1 MKYSSKSTAV
11 MGLAL
16 VAGLSL
22 HSPARGESGVTD
34 KLSGNELIVASK
46 LDGASALDFS
56 TRIGTQVEG
65 QLLVDAIR
73 KQLYYNEADSVSAE
87 AEDPQGGVYSRD
99 NAAFRYLDLMYS
111 LDGTS
116 EEVINSY
123 LSSVS
128 PKEFSDLYGDP
139 ERART
144 SVAEALIYEQLE
156 LYPTNLEL
164 QQSLLDLY
172 YDRAVAEIVHANIAL
187 DKALSSRLNGELAAI
202 EIEHVGNAFTLLN
215 SAFVEYVALVENTP
229 TYLQQLTSSR
239 GQVSPRYYDSIT
251 NTQND
256 VAPAG
261 VLPGEYKDITLLYQL
276 MSNLAA
282 VKVQQAGLLIESDQL
297 NSSLSTQMI
306 DEILSLQNTLV
317 AKEAELRTLFSG
329 TDFTEV
335 SSHSGLPQAVEQW
348 HFQLDQLENAMSW
361 LAGDT
366 NFLGMSKL
374 AVPHGFS
381 SDTHFDA
388 FNILSEF
395 LDREDT
401 GFIVRAESNL
411 AAAKLDY
418 DNYLHNAQALTDAY
432 IGRHELSSNKL
443 YSLLGAR
450 FPSSCYEKNCVDI
463 TSEARDNSEV
473 AAWSRNVESVQNS
486 ITLSL
491 QRLDNRLAKIELEV
505 ERLAQDAGVADGFE
519 KIVVDYHSQQ
529 SSLGQQINRIRQ
541 KQEVFNSHSVL
552 FESLS
557 IAAQNY
563 MSSSWDAVGEL
574 SDRLVA
580 VNNSIDTLDDFTLPE
595 AANVTLA
602 AEHRA
607 SLYDS
612 SGKILQAGSQYRLES
627 LWLEVNAIVLEL
639 AQSEATLVQEA
650 KRLSVILNQAKSLI
664 AVATSDAPMAA
675 QRYFADL
682 IYSRR
687 ITETALKATS
697 DFDRAQ
703 QWLFYTAEALEY
715 KWQKPFAVRDVD
727 ISKGSVFH
735 LRSAGDMWD
744 FYGKMMDF
752 DSPGIATSHQE
763 RDVFSIKEDVFG
775 YRDSINGREQTYLHP
790 DPNQQNGPRL
800 SAREAFQEQLK
811 LLARTFGSD
820 TWVTIEF
827 STVKEP
833 VRSDLFTGP
842 IISEVDGESCI
853 AVAGAYGDKIETVEL
868 NIPILYS
875 TSGEVQTPAYLT
887 YGGASVVRDSLPG
900 NEVITDEGAAGVEGE
915 FNTYSALFWDAA
927 GLSQLAAVRNSYR
940 VPMSAA
946 LDVFGSGAGSINTV
960 TNKFKERSVAATG
973 WRLSFLLEDIYGS
986 VVDVEAIRDVEL
998 IFEHR
1003 FKASN
1008 YSSCAGGDPSGPL

>member
-34 KLSGNELIVASK
+34 KLSGSELIVASK
-46 LDGASALDFS
+46 LDGANALEFS
-56 TRIGTQVEG
+56 TGIGTQVES

-111 LDGTS
+111 LDAKS

-139 ERART
+139 ERARI
-144 SVAEALIYEQLE
+144 SVAETLIYEQLE
-156 LYPTNLEL
+156 LYPTNLDL

-239 GQVSPRYYDSIT
+239 GQVSPRYYDSVT

-276 MSNLAA
+276 MGNLAA

-335 SSHSGLPQAVEQW
+335 SPHSGLPQAVEQW
-348 HFQLDQLENAMSW
+348 HFQLNQLKNAMSW
-361 LAGDT
+361 LTGDT

-381 SDTHFDA
+381 SDTHFDS

-395 LDREDT
+395 LDGEDT
-401 GFIVRAESNL
+401 GFIVQADSSL
-411 AAAKLDY
+411 ATAKLDY
-418 DNYLHNAQALTDAY
+418 DNYLHNAQALTEAY
-432 IGRHELSSNKL
+432 SGRHQLLSNRI
-443 YSLLGAR
+443 YSLLGAT
-450 FPSSCYEKNCVDI
+450 FIDNCYEKSCVYVTDD
-463 TSEARDNSEV
+463 TRKSSEV
-473 AAWSRNVESVQNS
+473 ASWSRNVANIQASMK
-486 ITLSL
+486 LSL
-491 QRLDNRLAKIELEV
+491 QRLNNRLETIQLEV
-505 ERLAQDAGVADGFE
+505 ERLALDAGVEDGFE
-519 KIVVDYHSQQ
+519 QIVLDYRSQQ
-529 SSLGQQINRIRQ
+529 DSLGLQMSRLRE
-541 KQEVFNSHSVL
+541 KQEALESRTVL

-557 IAAQNY
+557 TAAQDY
-563 MSSSWDAVGEL
+563 MDGSWDAV
-574 SDRLVA
+574 SDFA
-580 VNNSIDTLDDFTLPE
+580 DHVNTLNSTIDALGDFILLE
-595 AANVTLA
+595 DANTALA
-602 AEHRA
+602 AEHRVK
-607 SLYDS
+607 LYDS
-612 SGKILQAGSQYRLES
+612 SGKILEAGSRYRLES
-627 LWLEVNAIVLEL
+627 LWFEVNAIVLEL
-639 AQSEATLVQEA
+639 AQSEATLVQES
-650 KRLSVILNQAKSLI
+650 KRLPMILNQANRM
-664 AVATSDAPMAA
+664 VADIINDAPELA

-682 IYSRR
+682 IHSRR
-687 ITETALKATS
+687 VPKEVLKAAN
-697 DFDRAQ
+697 DFDQAQ
-703 QWLFYTAEALEY
+703 KWLLYTAEALEY
-715 KWQKPFAVRDVD
+715 KWQRPFVIRNLD
-727 ISKGSVFH
+727 ISKESVFH
-735 LRSAGDMWD
+735 LRNAEDMWD
-744 FYGKMMDF
+744 LYGIMMDF
-752 DSPGIATSHQE
+752 DWPGTAALDQLT
-763 RDVFSIKEDVFG
+763 DTFSIKEEVFG
-775 YRDSINGREQTYLHP
+775 YIDNVNGIAQTYLHP
-790 DPNQQNGPRL
+790 DPNQQSGPRL

-833 VRSDLFTGP
+833 VGSNFFTGP
-842 IISEVDGESCI
+842 MFLEEGGSSCLL
-853 AVAGAYGDKIETVEL
+853 VGGSYMDKIETIGL
-868 NIPILYS
+868 NIPTLYS
-875 TSGEVQTPAYLT
+875 ISGESQTPAYLT
-887 YGGASVVRDSLPG
+887 YGGASVVRDRFPG
-900 NEVITDEGAAGVEGE
+900 YEITRDDGAAGVEGE
-915 FNTYSALFWDAA
+915 FNTYSALFWDTA
-927 GLSQLAAVRNSYR
+927 GLSQLAAVNNSYR
-940 VPMSAA
+940 VSMSAA

-960 TNKFKERSVAATG
+960 TDLFKERSVAATG
-973 WRLSFLLEDIYGS
+973 WRLSFLLEDIYGPL
-986 VVDVEAIRDVEL
+986 VDVEAIKDIEL
-998 IFEHR
+998 IFAHR
-1003 FKASN
+1003 LRSRN
-1008 YSSCAGGDPSGPL
+1008 YSTCTTPL